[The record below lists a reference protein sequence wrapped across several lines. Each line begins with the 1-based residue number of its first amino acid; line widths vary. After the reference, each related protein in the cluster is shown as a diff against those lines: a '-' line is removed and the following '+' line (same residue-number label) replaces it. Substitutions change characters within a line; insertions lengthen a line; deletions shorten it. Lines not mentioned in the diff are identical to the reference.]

1 MNFAFHFHSPRN
13 ALLTLTLWA
22 FTVLVSPFPAASFAA
37 DLPRPTVSAQIQ
49 STYTF
54 ALDLDGLK
62 KGDVQ
67 YHSELIV
74 APRSPLASKGF
85 QVALGMDYPRY
96 WSNRGDDRY
105 SVMLGRAAFTID
117 KPVEYYTRERA
128 LNVDRLNRLMP
139 EFPLKKLGTETGLFK
154 SESAPSCKIKIE
166 TFSKADV
173 LKLEVT
179 RPELQFPE
187 RLHPELGTPD
197 FLVLQNNFDFDRI
210 FGFRTSQGAIT
221 LSAHY
226 RYSPEQTLVL
236 VYSLGF
242 LHNLPPDLWGGA
254 QLVMDTSRDATLVLV
269 ERLRKE

>member
-1 MNFAFHFHSPRN
+1 MNFAFPFSHPLFAPLSK
-13 ALLTLTLWA
+13 ALWVLA
-22 FTVLVSPFPAASFAA
+22 ILVSTLPVDTFAA
-37 DLPRPTVSAQIQ
+37 ALPRPTVSAQIQ

-54 ALDLDGLK
+54 PLDLDGLK
-62 KGDVQ
+62 NGDVQ
-67 YHSELIV
+67 YHSELII

-96 WSNRGDDRY
+96 WGNRGDDRY

-117 KPVEYYTRERA
+117 KPVEFYTRERA
-128 LNVDRLNRLMP
+128 LSVDRLNRLMP
-139 EFPLKKLGTETGLFK
+139 EFPLKKLGTEIGLFK

-173 LKLEVT
+173 LKLEAT
-179 RPELQFPE
+179 RPELHFPE